1 MVIGDENINIML
13 IEMNKFADDKK
24 LFCCQNNKFA
34 GKNACQQIL
43 HETKTPKQT
52 IVEMKY

>member
-1 MVIGDENINIML
+1 
-13 IEMNKFADDKK
+13 MNKFADDKK